1 MQMMTRSRFSLL
13 SLLTDIRVLQ
23 IIGQVIFL
31 ILVVLAISGLIDQI
45 IAALASRNLTPNF
58 TFLQNRAGF
67 EIAGATNY
75 SPNDSFA
82 QAFLVGLG
90 NTLSVVIIG
99 LILTTILGILVGV
112 FLLSRNW
119 LVRTISR
126 VFVEILRNTPLL
138 VQIIIVF
145 FFVLALPPSN
155 ASITIPQ
162 EGIAL
167 LPLRYAGY
175 LVALLV
181 GWQITRG
188 LAAEDWRSALTFPLI
203 ISTIIR
209 VELGFLMGA
218 DPLVVEIYAIPYLGA
233 MVILAGLLIV
243 MWRTPSARFALV
255 GVLIGQGLGLI
266 LLNANLIPDA
276 AARFE
281 LQPLFYLNNRGFYF
295 PVLQTTARFGLWALF
310 VVVGIVVATA
320 IVIYFARLKADTGKD
335 APRLLYALLAVV
347 GFALIGWII
356 VSAQPLPSS
365 VVVNVDGAPALVPL
379 ERARSNGLLSPEDA
393 LLYAAEPLAASV
405 PVPSGLRYNG
415 GGSVSRGYVALL
427 IALVIYTAA
436 FIAEIVRAG
445 ILAVP
450 RGQLEASRALG
461 FTASQT
467 LRMVILPQALRVI
480 IPPLGNQYLNLS
492 KNSSLAIAVAY
503 PDIYAVMGTVI
514 NQSGQAVTG
523 ILVIMVS
530 YLIIS
535 LIISAL
541 MNWVN
546 RRFQIVTR

>member
-1 MQMMTRSRFSLL
+1 MMTRSRFSLL
-13 SLLTDIRVLQ
+13 GLLTDIRVLQ

-31 ILVVLAISGLIDQI
+31 ILVVLAISGLLDQI
-45 IAALASRNLTPNF
+45 FSALAARNLTPNF

-75 SPNDSFA
+75 TPDASFG

-99 LILTTILGILVGV
+99 LILTTILGILVGI

-155 ASITIPQ
+155 ASITFPQ
-162 EGIAL
+162 EGVAL

-175 LVALLV
+175 LIALII

-188 LAAEDWRSALTFPLI
+188 LAAEDWRSAITFPFI
-203 ISTIIR
+203 ISAIIR
-209 VELGFLMGA
+209 IELGFSIGS
-218 DPLVVEIYAIPYLGA
+218 DPVTVEMVSVPYLIVL
-233 MVILAGLLIV
+233 VILAGLMIV
-243 MWRTPSARFALV
+243 FWRTPTLRFAII

-266 LLNANLIPDA
+266 LLNANLIPAA

-310 VVVGIVVATA
+310 VVVGIVVAA
-320 IVIYFARLKADTGKD
+320 GIIVYFARLKAETGKS
-335 APRLLYALLAVV
+335 APSLLYAFIAVIGLAV
-347 GFALIGWII
+347 IGWVI

-365 VVVNVDGAPALVPL
+365 VVVNVNGAPELVPL
-379 ERARSNGLLSPEDA
+379 ERARAEGLLSPGDA
-393 LLYAAEPLAASV
+393 LLYTAEPLSASV
-405 PVPSGLRYNG
+405 PVPRGLRYDG
-415 GGSVSRGYVALL
+415 GGAVSRGYVALL

-461 FTASQT
+461 FTSSQT

-514 NQSGQAVTG
+514 NQSGQSVTG
-523 ILVIMVS
+523 IVLIMLS

-535 LIISAL
+535 LTISAL

>member
-1 MQMMTRSRFSLL
+1 MTRSRFSLL
-13 SLLTDIRVLQ
+13 SLVTDVRVLQ

-31 ILVVLAISGLIDQI
+31 ILVVLAISGLLDQI
-45 IAALASRNLTPNF
+45 FSALAARNLTPNF

-75 SPNDSFA
+75 SPNDSFG
-82 QAFLVGLG
+82 QAFLVGVG
-90 NTLSVVIIG
+90 NTLSVIG
-99 LILTTILGILVGV
+99 VGLVLTTLLGILVGI

-126 VFVEILRNTPLL
+126 VVVEILRNTPLL
-138 VQIIIVF
+138 VQIIVVF

-155 ASITIPQ
+155 ASITVPQ
-162 EGIAL
+162 EGVAL

-175 LVALLV
+175 LAALIV

-188 LAAEDWRSALTFPLI
+188 LAAEDWRSAITFPLI
-203 ISTIIR
+203 ISAILRI
-209 VELGFLMGA
+209 ELGFSIGG
-218 DPLVVEIYAIPYLGA
+218 DPAAVELVSAPYLA
-233 MVILAGLLIV
+233 ALVTLIGLMIAL
-243 MWRTPSARFALV
+243 WRTTTLRFALI
-255 GVLIGQGLGLI
+255 GALIGQGLGLI
-266 LLNANLIPDA
+266 LLSADLVPAA

-295 PVLQTTARFGLWALF
+295 PVLQITARFGLWAVF
-310 VVVGIVVATA
+310 VVVGIVAA
-320 IVIYFARLKADTGKD
+320 AALIVYFARLKAETGRS
-335 APRLLYALLAVV
+335 APSLLYAFLTVI
-347 GFALIGWII
+347 GFAVIGWLI

-365 VVVNVDGAPALVPL
+365 VVVEVNGSPALVPL
-379 ERARSNGLLSPEDA
+379 ERARAEGLLSPSDA
-393 LLYAAEPLAASV
+393 LLYAAEPLALSV
-405 PVPSGLRYNG
+405 PVPRGLRYDG

-427 IALVIYTAA
+427 VALVIYTAA

-450 RGQLEASRALG
+450 RGQLEAARALG

-467 LRMVILPQALRVI
+467 LRLVILPQALRVI

-523 ILVIMVS
+523 ILIIMLS

-535 LIISAL
+535 LCISAV

-546 RRFQIVTR
+546 RRFQLVTR